1 VLICALGATPER
13 AAEIL
18 KIKPR
23 TIYRHVERDELHFV
37 ETGAG
42 ELLICCSSLRGE
54 TDESSKALARARA
67 NY

>member
-1 VLICALGATPER
+1 MVTPER

-23 TIYRHVERDELHFV
+23 AIYRQVERGELHFV

-54 TDESSKALARARA
+54 TGESSKALVRARA
-67 NY
+67 SY